1 MSSPPLRIPAL
12 NSVDEFRSA
21 LVALGLNLPV
31 DDRSLSAAEGSPLAA
46 ALTIGTL
53 RIGNRWCIHPMEG
66 WDGTAEGQPSEHT
79 LRRWRNFGLSGA
91 KLLWGGEAFAVRP
104 DGRANPRQLC
114 YRPENVG
121 SLRELLTAATSA
133 HTEAYGPGAT
143 DDLVIGLQLTHSGRF
158 CKPHRNDRFEPRVAY
173 HHPVLDAKVGIAPDD
188 DACLWT
194 DGEIRKLIEAYVVSA
209 KAAHAAGFQF
219 VDLKC
224 CHGYLG
230 HEFLSAFD
238 RPGPYGGD
246 FAGRTRFIR
255 EIVSAVRSE
264 CPGLEIGV
272 RLSLWDTYA
281 YRPDPALSQPGKLGP
296 GIPVIPEGGGLYP
309 VFGADRANPHRI
321 DLTEPIELI
330 RSLWEDHEVGLW
342 NLTAG
347 SPYYN
352 PHVQRP
358 AIYPPSD
365 GYAPPEDPLVGCVR
379 QIQAVRE
386 VCGFF
391 REQQRAADVSPPCC
405 ATPERSTSSG
415 DAGAAQHGGLTSA
428 ARWPIFVGTA
438 YTYFQEYLPHV
449 AQALV
454 RSGWVDSI
462 GLGRMV
468 LSDWQLPAKIL
479 AGSDFAADKKL
490 CRTFSDCTTAPRNGI
505 ISGCFPLDPYYKQMP
520 EAAELK
526 RIKSA
531 KSLGVAT
538 PGRSSNPNE
547 SSGRTEQACE
557 RDQIPTHF
565 GSSG

>member
-1 MSSPPLRIPAL
+1 MPSLPLRIPAL

-21 LVALGLNLPV
+21 LAALGLDLPV
-31 DDRSLSAAEGSPLAA
+31 DDRPLSALEGSPLADP
-46 ALTIGTL
+46 LTVGHL

-66 WDGTAEGQPSEHT
+66 WDGTTDGRPSEHT

-114 YRPENVG
+114 YRPENVD

-133 HTEAYGPGAT
+133 HVEAFGPGAT
-143 DDLVIGLQLTHSGRF
+143 DDLVVGLQLTHSGRF
-158 CKPHRNDRFEPRVAY
+158 CKPNRHDRFEPRVAY
-173 HHPVLDAKVGIAPDD
+173 HHPVLDARVGIAADD
-188 DACLWT
+188 DRCVWT
-194 DGEIRKLIEAYVVSA
+194 DGEIRELIDAYVVSA
-209 KAAHAAGFQF
+209 KASQTAGFQF

-230 HEFLSAFD
+230 HEFLSAFE

-246 FAGRTRFIR
+246 FSGRTRFIR
-255 EIVSAVRSE
+255 EIVAAVRSE

-281 YRPDPALSQPGKLGP
+281 YRPDPELSKPGKLGP
-296 GIPVIPEGGGLYP
+296 GIPVIPEGQGLYP

-321 DLTEPIELI
+321 DLTEPIKLI
-330 RSLWEDHEVGLW
+330 RSLWQEQQVGLW

-352 PHVQRP
+352 PHAQRP

-379 QIQAVRE
+379 QIQAVRV
-386 VCGFF
+386 VC
-391 REQQRAADVSPPCC
+391 ESLSPSPPREDPRLQTQLDCGGVGRGEG
-405 ATPERSTSSG
+405 ASAERLPLTPALSPAMASHSEDQSVRGGEGARALAQRISG
-415 DAGAAQHGGLTSA
+415 PL
-428 ARWPIFVGTA
+428 FVGTA

-454 RSGWVDSI
+454 RRGWVDSI

-490 CRTFSDCTTAPRNGI
+490 CRTFSDCTTAPRNEI
-505 ISGCFPLDPYYKQMP
+505 ISGCYPLDPYYKSLP
-520 EAAELK
+520 EAAEVK
-526 RIKSA
+526 RIKQ
-531 KSLGVAT
+531 K
-538 PGRSSNPNE
+538 
-547 SSGRTEQACE
+547 
-557 RDQIPTHF
+557 
-565 GSSG
+565 

>member
-1 MSSPPLRIPAL
+1 MPSPSLRISAL

-21 LVALGLNLPV
+21 LVALGLDLPV
-31 DDRSLSAAEGSPLAA
+31 DDRSLSAAEGSPLADP
-46 ALTIGTL
+46 LTVNTL

-66 WDGTAEGQPSEHT
+66 WDGTADGRPSEHT

-104 DGRANPRQLC
+104 DGRANPRQLY

-121 SLRELLTAATSA
+121 CLRELMEAATSA
-133 HTEAYGPGAT
+133 HVEAYGPGAT
-143 DDLVIGLQLTHSGRF
+143 DDLVVGLQLTHSGRF

-173 HHPVLDAKVGIAPDD
+173 HHPVLDAKVGIAADD
-188 DACLWT
+188 DHCIWT
-194 DGEIRKLIEAYVVSA
+194 DGEIRELIDAYVVSA

-255 EIVSAVRSE
+255 EIVAAVRSE
-264 CPGLEIGV
+264 CLGLEIGV

-281 YRPDPALSQPGKLGP
+281 YRPDPALSKPGKLGP

-321 DLTEPIELI
+321 DLTEPIEMI
-330 RSLWEDHEVGLW
+330 RSLWEEHQVGLW

-386 VCGFF
+386 VCEWF
-391 REQQRAADVSPPCC
+391 RERQRALDVSPTCR
-405 ATPERSTSSG
+405 ATPERSPASG
-415 DAGAAQHGGLTSA
+415 QLNADQHGGLTGLLKMSRGTGVPPVNSWENAWARRPCHVVQQAVTSA
-428 ARWPIFVGTA
+428 ARCLLFVGTA

-479 AGSDFAADKKL
+479 AGRDFAADKKL

-505 ISGCFPLDPYYKQMP
+505 ISGCYPLDPYYKALPQ
-520 EAAELK
+520 AAELK
-526 RIKSA
+526 RIK
-531 KSLGVAT
+531 K
-538 PGRSSNPNE
+538 P
-547 SSGRTEQACE
+547 
-557 RDQIPTHF
+557 
-565 GSSG
+565 

>member
-1 MSSPPLRIPAL
+1 MRDRPLPSSPIRIPTL
-12 NSVDEFRSA
+12 KTVDEFRSA
-21 LVALGLNLPV
+21 LVALGLDLPV
-31 DDRSLSAAEGSPLAA
+31 DEAPLSATQASPLAKP
-46 ALTIGTL
+46 LQVGKL

-66 WDGTAEGQPSEHT
+66 WDGTPGGQPSEHT

-114 YRPENVG
+114 YRPENVA
-121 SLRELLTAATSA
+121 SLRDLYTAATTA
-133 HTEAYGPGAT
+133 HLEEFGPGST

-158 CKPHRNDRFEPRVAY
+158 CKPHRSDRFEPRVAY
-173 HHPVLDAKVGIAPDD
+173 HHPVLDAKVGITAGDD
-188 DACLWT
+188 RLVWT
-194 DGEIRKLIEAYVVSA
+194 DGEIRELIADYVISA
-209 KAAHAAGFQF
+209 QAALEAGFQF

-255 EIVSAVRSE
+255 EIVAAVRSE

-281 YRPDPALSQPGKLGP
+281 YRPDPALSKPGKLGP
-296 GIPVIPEGGGLYP
+296 GIPMIPEGEGLYP

-321 DLTEPIELI
+321 DLSEPIELI
-330 RSLWEDHEVGLW
+330 ESLGREYGVFLW

-386 VCGFF
+386 VTEWF
-391 REQQRAADVSPPCC
+391 QRASQL
-405 ATPERSTSSG
+405 TP
-415 DAGAAQHGGLTSA
+415 DAQ
-428 ARWPIFVGTA
+428 RPVFVGTA
-438 YTYFQEYLPHV
+438 YTYLQEYLPHV
-449 AQALV
+449 VQALV
-454 RSGWVDSI
+454 RHGWVDSI

-479 AGSDFAADKKL
+479 AGQDFAADKKV

-505 ISGCFPLDPYYKQMP
+505 ISGCYPLDPYYKELP

-526 RIKSA
+526 RA
-531 KSLGVAT
+531 KKG
-538 PGRSSNPNE
+538 
-547 SSGRTEQACE
+547 
-557 RDQIPTHF
+557 
-565 GSSG
+565 

>member
-1 MSSPPLRIPAL
+1 MSAPLRIPAL
-12 NSVDEFRSA
+12 QSVDEFRSA
-21 LVALGLNLPV
+21 LISLGLELPV
-31 DDRSLSAAEGSPLAA
+31 DDQSLSAAESSPLANP
-46 ALTIGTL
+46 LTVNHM

-66 WDGTAEGQPSEHT
+66 WDGTADGRPSEQT

-114 YRPENVG
+114 YRPENVD
-121 SLRELLTAATSA
+121 SLHELLEAMTSA
-133 HTEAYGPGAT
+133 HTAEFGPSAT
-143 DDLVIGLQLTHSGRF
+143 DDLVVGLQLTHSGRF
-158 CKPHRNDRFEPRVAY
+158 CKPNRNDRFEPRVAY
-173 HHPVLDAKVGIAPDD
+173 HHPVLDAKVGIAADD
-188 DACLWT
+188 DRCLWT
-194 DGEIRKLIEAYVVSA
+194 DGEIRELIEAYVVSA

-246 FAGRTRFIR
+246 FAGRTRYIR
-255 EIVSAVRSE
+255 EIVAAVRSE
-264 CPGLEIGV
+264 CPGLEIGI

-281 YRPDPALSQPGKLGP
+281 YRPDPALSKPGQLGP
-296 GIPVIPEGGGLYP
+296 GIPVIPEGSGLYP
-309 VFGADRANPHRI
+309 VFGADRADPHRI

-330 RSLWEDHEVGLW
+330 RSLWEEHRVGLW

-386 VCGFF
+386 VCEFF
-391 REQQRAADVSPPCC
+391 QEQQRAPAVSPPCDPLSI
-405 ATPERSTSSG
+405 AK
-415 DAGAAQHGGLTSA
+415 QHDGLTSG
-428 ARWPIFVGTA
+428 ARYPLFVGTA

-505 ISGCFPLDPYYKQMP
+505 ISGCYPLDPYYKALP

-526 RIKSA
+526 RVK
-531 KSLGVAT
+531 KGLGPRA
-538 PGRSSNPNE
+538 
-547 SSGRTEQACE
+547 
-557 RDQIPTHF
+557 
-565 GSSG
+565 